1 MSRDPVFTTRT
12 DREDGFDLR
21 AVAFGDEVVLARLYF
36 AARDPLWRTVP
47 LRAVRS
53 QRTTTPDGFA
63 VVVEAVSESPV
74 MPMSVTIEYRAAG
87 DELVARAVAVAG
99 GDFDYNRIG
108 LCLLLEFVVVLM
120 LGHMIARLQPPDHVK
135 MMMATGFALAIMTP
149 AVGINYLYQRKS
161 LKLFLI
167 DAGHF
172 VVGMAVVGLVFVL
185 LD

>member
-1 MSRDPVFTTRT
+1 MMVIF
-12 DREDGFDLR
+12 
-21 AVAFGDEVVLARLYF
+21 
-36 AARDPLWRTVP
+36 
-47 LRAVRS
+47 
-53 QRTTTPDGFA
+53 
-63 VVVEAVSESPV
+63 
-74 MPMSVTIEYRAAG
+74 
-87 DELVARAVAVAG
+87 
-99 GDFDYNRIG
+99 G

-149 AVGINYLYQRKS
+149 AMGINYLYQRKS

-185 LD
+185 LG